1 MTSHPDLCRLGYL
14 CDWTFSNRSSI
25 PLLYIALLLNRAL
38 RALVKSIALYRE
50 WGAIWDRAHVYHS
63 SNALP
68 LCLSRLCGSPCPAAW
83 PDVIKLPYFNTMKP
97 KKQYRRRLREEF
109 AFLPAQALDLLDRM
123 LTLDP
128 ARRCTAEQAL
138 NSDFLCNV
146 EPSKMSPPNLP
157 HWQDCHELWS
167 KKRRRQR
174 QSGQPEDVPVPKVP
188 RKDPSGASS
197 GENSRPQASPAG
209 APPPPPGRPPSSAI
223 SANELAG
230 QADTVVTVRYDRR
243 TNPYPNVSLKV
254 LKSDVLYSLVMYTE
268 YTKHQL

>member
-1 MTSHPDLCRLGYL
+1 CLSQHPYQSSLTC
-14 CDWTFSNRSSI
+14 FSQH
-25 PLLYIALLLNRAL
+25 PLPALTHLLLSPSPLHAHLFLHYFFKYNLAVM
-38 RALVKSIALYRE
+38 ASVDADPD
-50 WGAIWDRAHVYHS
+50 GFFHVYHS
-63 SNALP
+63 SNSLP

-174 QSGQPEDVPVPKVP
+174 QSGLPEDVPVPKVP

-209 APPPPPGRPPSSAI
+209 APPPPPGRPPPSAI

-230 QADTVVTVRYDRR
+230 QAETVVTVCYYRG
-243 TNPYPNVSLKV
+243 TCPYPNVSLV
-254 LKSDVLYSLVMYTE
+254 R
-268 YTKHQL
+268 